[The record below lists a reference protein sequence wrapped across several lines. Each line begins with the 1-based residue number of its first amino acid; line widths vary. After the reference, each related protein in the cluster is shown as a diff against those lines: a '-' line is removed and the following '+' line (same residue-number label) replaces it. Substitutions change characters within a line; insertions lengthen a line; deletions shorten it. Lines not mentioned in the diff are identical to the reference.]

1 MLNSIEKYR
10 NLFAFLRISVI
21 PKNVSSFIENLV
33 HGAINEREKLK
44 EKKTDDL
51 TDLLN
56 AVWKGTDNPIN
67 YNEVFAHAGAI
78 FVAGHDNL
86 TSSIR
91 HTLYELS
98 KNPAL
103 QTRCRESIKEVLK
116 KHNNELTY
124 EAIMDMTYL
133 EQCIFG
139 KFIIFNSKICFNFPI
154 N

>member
-1 MLNSIEKYR
+1 M
-10 NLFAFLRISVI
+10 RIKVI
-21 PKNVSSFIENLV
+21 PKNIVTFLNDLV
-33 HGAINEREKLK
+33 GGIIREREKVK
-44 EKKTDDL
+44 DKKTDDFA
-51 TDLLN
+51 DLLN
-56 AVWKGTDNPIN
+56 SIMKGKEHPIKH
-67 YNEVFAHAGAI
+67 YEVVANAGAVFI
-78 FVAGHDNL
+78 AGHDNL

-139 KFIIFNSKICFNFPI
+139 KFKIFSLKIYFNFPI